1 MGKHYVIFSALY
13 LPNLGGV
20 ERFTYNLAKK
30 LTTRGDRVTV
40 VTSNEQGIQPYEKTE
55 GIEVYRLPCFSL
67 LGGRFPITKKN
78 REHRALMERL
88 EEDVCDFVIVN
99 TRYYV
104 HSLLGV
110 KFAKKRGIPCITIE
124 HGTSHLSIDSPMF
137 DRLGQWFEHFQTW
150 RIRHYCRHFYGV
162 SQNCCNWLT
171 HFGIQPEGTVY
182 NAIDLDQIQSYL
194 HHPVVSYRAQF
205 SLKENAKIIAYT
217 GRLVREKGI
226 LNLMEAVRRINLS
239 DPNVYLLI
247 AGDGDLRE
255 QVEKGLSET
264 IFLLGKI
271 EFSQVIS
278 LLKETD
284 VFCLPTVYP
293 EGFPTSVLEAA
304 ACGCFVV
311 TTDRGGSKEL
321 LLDESYGRVMEGNS
335 PDEVYTN
342 LSAALADDGYRA
354 EAVQKCYDRLVANFT
369 WDIVSQRVREIAKD
383 LCKKEAGKR
392 VL

>member
-1 MGKHYVIFSALY
+1 MGKHYLIFSALY

-30 LTTRGDRVTV
+30 LTTRGDRVTI
-40 VTSNEQGIQPYEKTE
+40 VTSNVQGIQAYEKTE
-55 GIEVYRLPCFSL
+55 GIEVYRLPCYKL

-78 REHRALMERL
+78 QEHRALMEQL
-88 EEDVCDFVIVN
+88 SKDTCDFVIVN
-99 TRYYV
+99 TRYYM

-110 KFAKKRGIPCITIE
+110 KFAKSRGVPCITIE
-124 HGTSHLSIDSPMF
+124 HGTSHLSVNSPLF
-137 DRLGQWFEHFQTW
+137 DRLGQWFEHFHTW
-150 RIRHYCRHFYGV
+150 RIRRYCRHFYGV
-162 SQNCCNWLT
+162 SQNCCNWLR
-171 HFGIQPEGTVY
+171 HFGIQPEGAVY
-182 NAIDLDQIQSYL
+182 NAIDLEQIQSYL
-194 HHPVVSYRAQF
+194 DRPVVSYRTQF
-205 SLKENAKIIAYT
+205 GLNSGGKVISYT
-217 GRLVREKGI
+217 GRLVQEKGI
-226 LNLMEAVRRINLS
+226 LNLMEAVRRINRS
-239 DPNVYLLI
+239 DPNVYLMI

-264 IFLLGKI
+264 MFLLGKI

-321 LLDESYGRVMEGNS
+321 ILDDSYGLVMEGNS
-335 PDEVYTN
+335 PDEIYAN
-342 LSAALADDGYRA
+342 LLKALNDDGYRMK
-354 EAVQKCYDRLVANFT
+354 AVKKCYDRLVENFT
-369 WDIVSQRVREIAKD
+369 WNIVSQRVREIAQT
-383 LCKKEAGKR
+383 LCKGDLR
-392 VL
+392 NRP